1 MTGRRFLT
9 VGVGLLAGLV
19 LGGQGV
25 CAGGYQVAARGKL
38 SLGHD
43 TNALEKVREERRAA
57 DQFLR
62 LEAGI
67 DLQSQTAAPWQPQRM
82 TLRWAADRYRT
93 YREETR
99 ALLDGRVRWSWGHAG
114 KRVGLSWRGTWKE
127 HPDAAW
133 RALGRQ
139 EILLDGARTLR
150 PHLEWRWEARGFQAS
165 TAHDGPA
172 GRTGWQIE
180 TLLGRQWGRS
190 WKASLRVAGGGTHLD
205 ERALADP
212 AEAGD
217 GLLDEDHADA
227 QMLGGVRIDRLSG
240 PRGSLSYDVRTID
253 SNSFGYDQMRHEVE
267 ATLAFRLPLRST
279 LLVVGRWQE
288 PVYREDGYRV
298 YRLRDDPDDPDLGAR
313 SGVTLQ
319 LSRPLAPSL
328 TADVRAGWQRNESR
342 VSGRYYEK
350 TTVTVGL
357 RYAASAQ

>member
-1 MTGRRFLT
+1 M
-9 VGVGLLAGLV
+9 
-19 LGGQGV
+19 
-25 CAGGYQVAARGKL
+25 
-38 SLGHD
+38 
-43 TNALEKVREERRAA
+43 E
-57 DQFLR
+57 
-62 LEAGI
+62 
-67 DLQSQTAAPWQPQRM
+67 
-82 TLRWAADRYRT
+82 
-93 YREETR
+93 
-99 ALLDGRVRWSWGHAG
+99 
-114 KRVGLSWRGTWKE
+114 
-127 HPDAAW
+127 
-133 RALGRQ
+133 
-139 EILLDGARTLR
+139 
-150 PHLEWRWEARGFQAS
+150 
-165 TAHDGPA
+165 
-172 GRTGWQIE
+172 IE

-217 GLLDEDHADA
+217 GLLDEDNADA